1 MARSRRSARAA
12 QSATDVSVRSRSST
26 SAGLSQLGC
35 VRSAAASES
44 PRHRAVETETGST
57 SGRVSFRLL
66 FVTERLVD
74 VQPTSR
80 RPEQRTASALYG
92 RRAFA
97 ALVVVAALF
106 AVRATAPREV
116 ELGDALQD
124 FITLS
129 TSVLIESLPFVML
142 GIGLSVVVQLWVPQ
156 RVLFGMLPRTPVLR
170 RASLSLLGVLLP
182 VCECGNVPLARGL
195 VVRGVAVP
203 DAITFLL
210 AAPILNPITIVVT
223 YQAFGF
229 SDGILFWRVLGGF
242 LIANFVGWLF
252 SRHNRPEDLLTS
264 RFQES
269 CHVHSHPPN
278 QDRNVQALRMFGAEA
293 SAILPALVVGCAVA
307 GFIQVAVSRDL
318 LLTLGQNP
326 VWSVLALMGL
336 AFVIAIC
343 STVDAFFVL
352 SLGSMFTPGAV
363 IAFLV
368 FGPMIDIKMLALLR
382 TTFTASTLVLLT
394 ADVALLAAVLGL
406 GVNLAL

>member
-1 MARSRRSARAA
+1 M
-12 QSATDVSVRSRSST
+12 
-26 SAGLSQLGC
+26 
-35 VRSAAASES
+35 
-44 PRHRAVETETGST
+44 
-57 SGRVSFRLL
+57 
-66 FVTERLVD
+66 TERLVD
-74 VQPTSR
+74 VRPTSQGRVQGPASVLNVR
-80 RPEQRTASALYG
+80 RGLLAV
-92 RRAFA
+92 
-97 ALVVVAALF
+97 VVVAILF
-106 AVRATAPREV
+106 AIRVTAPKQIEIT
-116 ELGDALQD
+116 DALQD

-129 TSVLIESLPFVML
+129 ISVLIESLPFVML

-156 RVLFGMLPRTPVLR
+156 RVLFGILPKTPILR
-170 RASLSLLGVLLP
+170 RAALSLLGVLLP

-195 VVRGVAVP
+195 VVRGIAVP

-252 SRHNRPEDLLTS
+252 SRHPRPEDLLTP
-264 RFQES
+264 RFQDS
-269 CHVHSHPPN
+269 CKVHSHAPN
-278 QDRNVQALRMFGAEA
+278 HDRSVQALRMFGVEM
-293 SAILPALVVGCAVA
+293 SVMLPALVVGCAVA

-318 LLTLGQNP
+318 LLTLGQNA

-363 IAFLV
+363 VAFLV

-382 TTFTASTLVLLT
+382 TTFTAAALVLLT
-394 ADVALLAAVLGL
+394 AVVALLTAVLGL